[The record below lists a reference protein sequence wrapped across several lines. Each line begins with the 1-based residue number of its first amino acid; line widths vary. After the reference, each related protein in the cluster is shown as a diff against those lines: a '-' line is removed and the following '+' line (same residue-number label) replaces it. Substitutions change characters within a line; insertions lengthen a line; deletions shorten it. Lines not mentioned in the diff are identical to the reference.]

1 MGESLSGE
9 QVKARHLRDLG
20 SDLGPLYHALYT
32 EVVWLHAKWL
42 QYRQL
47 FGHSAQRIDLLNRV
61 AGHLVR
67 IVQDTLWEDVL
78 LSLARLTDRPEIGKR
93 PNLTLQRLSGAISDV
108 RLAQDVGRLV
118 DDVLAKVAF
127 ARDWRNRHLAHRD
140 LDLALD
146 RAQPLEGASRAHVET
161 ALLSIRA
168 VMNRIA
174 HHYWKSE
181 TVYERFFAE
190 GCDAESLLHYL
201 AAGVRAEERRHGAAP
216 RDPDSHDEA

>member
-1 MGESLSGE
+1 MGDNLSAE

-61 AGHLVR
+61 ASHLVG
-67 IVQDTLWEDVL
+67 IVQDTLWEDVV
-78 LSLARLTDRPEIGKR
+78 LSLARLTDPTETGKR
-93 PNLTLQRLSGAISDV
+93 ANLTLQRLSGTIPDTT
-108 RLAQDVGRLV
+108 LAHDVGHLV
-118 DDVLAKVAF
+118 ADVLTKVAF

-146 RAQPLEGASRAHVET
+146 RAHPLEGASRGHVEA

-174 HHYWKSE
+174 RHYWDSE
-181 TVYERFFAE
+181 TVYERFFAD
-190 GCDAESLLHYL
+190 GRDAESLLHYL
-201 AAGVRAEERRHGAAP
+201 TAGVLAEA
-216 RDPDSHDEA
+216 